1 MFHPIEAYPR
11 PQVPWSQAPLLLP
24 LLCCVAGVAI
34 GALELCSIWVW
45 GIASVI
51 IAAIAA
57 IMGLKWYGQ
66 IGQKRGVYAWM
77 LASFAIFCALA
88 ALTTRSLKTIDI
100 EWDDK
105 PQMWTGEVK
114 QLVKRGTDTDTY
126 DILLACGTRTPK
138 VRIYLEKAQER
149 SLNAGDRVAF
159 WATIKKADRKG
170 NPEDFDYY
178 HYLLTHRISGHCYVK
193 ANRMRLL
200 DPSSHV
206 SLTTR
211 LLRLRQKMIDQYQS
225 YFTHTNLSI
234 LAALTLGDKSML
246 NTDVRQ
252 VFADTGTS
260 HILALSGLHMGL
272 LFALL
277 NMPLMMLSRRGR
289 WVKGVMTL
297 VIVLLLWMY
306 VMLAGGALS
315 LVRSACMLSM
325 MQLGEAIGR
334 GEHRGMNNLS
344 FAGIVILV
352 CDPLAVFDVGFQL
365 SFAAVFS
372 IIIVNQYV
380 WNRFP
385 LPEWKETR
393 EVRRKREEVIGKV
406 YDFFKKTIY
415 PFICV
420 SLSAQWGT
428 FPFVAYYFHTFSP
441 YAVIANFVVIPAA
454 YLLLCGA
461 LFFFLL
467 PFSMLRGFLAMV
479 MSGVVSVLV
488 ETLHH
493 IATWPWATLQIRA
506 TPLSVLVVV
515 GIPIAVYVFHEC
527 RMRRNRRRVM
537 YVSFALLSLTFV
549 GENVWTYYHRLR
561 PCIIV
566 YKTPR
571 STIMHFIQ
579 SEDNSCLYSTISK
592 DSTFTQLD
600 YVKRNF
606 WEKYHF
612 SYPQFASTDLLAKN
626 EGLYV
631 FKGRSILVL
640 RDKVSSLS
648 LKNKSNGPLMIDLL
662 IVADGCRMR
671 YEALHGSVNPRQVVL
686 SASLSPRIKKDWVQ
700 ECRMRHI
707 TCWDIATD
715 GAYTLFIE

>member
-1 MFHPIEAYPR
+1 MFNPIEAYPR
-11 PQVPWSQAPLLLP
+11 PQVPWKQAPLFLP
-24 LLCCVAGVAI
+24 LLCCVAGVAV
-34 GALELCSIWVW
+34 GVFDLCSIWIW
-45 GIASVI
+45 GIASVC

-57 IMGLKWYGQ
+57 IIGLGWYGK

-77 LASFAIFCALA
+77 LALFAIICALA
-88 ALTTRSLKTIDI
+88 ALTTKALNTIDI
-100 EWDDK
+100 AWNEK
-105 PQMWTGEVK
+105 PQVWTGEVK

-126 DILLACGTRTPK
+126 DILLTCGTRTPK
-138 VRIYLEKAQER
+138 VRIYVEKTQNKV
-149 SLNAGDRVAF
+149 LNAGDRIAF
-159 WATIKKADRKG
+159 WATIKKADKKG

-178 HYLLTHRISGHCYVK
+178 HYLLTHHISGHCYVK

-200 DPSSHV
+200 EASSHV
-206 SLTTR
+206 SLAIR
-211 LLRLRQKMIDQYQS
+211 LLRLRQKMVDLYQS
-225 YFTHTNLSI
+225 YFTHTDLSI

-246 NTDVRQ
+246 KADVRQ

-277 NMPLMMLSRRGR
+277 NMPLMLLSRRGR
-289 WVKGVMTL
+289 WVKGVTT
-297 VIVLLLWMY
+297 VGIVLLLWMY
-306 VMLAGGALS
+306 VMLAGGSLS

-325 MQLGEAIGR
+325 MQLGVAVGR
-334 GEHRGMNNLS
+334 GDHRSLNNLS
-344 FAGIVILV
+344 FAGIIILV
-352 CDPLAVFDVGFQL
+352 CDPLAIFDVGFQL

-393 EVRRKREEVIGKV
+393 EVRRKREEMIGKV
-406 YDFFKKTIY
+406 YDLFKKTIY
-415 PFICV
+415 PFMCI

-461 LFFFLL
+461 LLFFLL

-488 ETLHH
+488 EVLHH

-506 TPLSVLVVV
+506 TPLSVFVVV

-537 YVSFALLSLTFV
+537 YVSFALLSLIFV
-549 GENVWTYYHRLR
+549 AENAWTYYHRLR

-579 SEDNSCLYSTISK
+579 SKDYSCLYSTISE
-592 DSTFTQLD
+592 DSTFTQLE

-606 WEKYHF
+606 WETNHL
-612 SYPQFASTDLLAKN
+612 SVPQFASADFIAKN
-626 EGLYV
+626 EGFYV
-631 FKGRSILVL
+631 FKGKSVLVL
-640 RDKVSSLS
+640 HNKVNGFS
-648 LKNKSNGPLMIDLL
+648 LKDKRNGPLLIDLL
-662 IVADGCRMR
+662 IVAEGCHIR
-671 YEALHGSVNPRQVVL
+671 YEALHGSINPRQVVL
-686 SASLSPRIKKDWVQ
+686 SESLSPRIKKDWKQ
-700 ECRMRHI
+700 ECRMRRI
-707 TCWDIATD
+707 ACWDIATE
-715 GAYTLFIE
+715 GAYTLLIE

>member
-1 MFHPIEAYPR
+1 MFSPIETYPR
-11 PQVPWSQAPLLLP
+11 PQVSWRQAPLLLP
-24 LLCCVAGVAI
+24 LLCCVAGVGV
-34 GALELCSIWVW
+34 GAFELCSIWIW
-45 GIASVI
+45 GVASVI

-57 IMGLKWYGQ
+57 IVGLRWYGK
-66 IGQKRGVYAWM
+66 IGQKRGVCAWI
-77 LASFAIFCALA
+77 LSLFAIFCALA
-88 ALTTRSLKTIDI
+88 ALTTRALKTIDV
-100 EWDDK
+100 EWNEQ
-105 PQMWTGEVK
+105 PQIWTGEVR
-114 QLVKRGTDTDTY
+114 QLVKRGADTDTY
-126 DILLACGTRTPK
+126 DVLLTCGARTPK
-138 VRIYLEKAQER
+138 VRMYLEKTQEGY
-149 SLNAGDRVAF
+149 LNVGDRIAF
-159 WATIKKADRKG
+159 GATIKKADRKG

-178 HYLLTHRISGHCYVK
+178 HYLLTHHISGHCYVK
-193 ANRMRLL
+193 ANRVRLL
-200 DPSSHV
+200 EASSHL

-211 LLRLRQKMIDQYQS
+211 LLRLRQKMVDLYQS
-225 YFTHTNLSI
+225 YFTHTYLSI

-246 NTDVRQ
+246 MADVRQ

-277 NMPLMMLSRRGR
+277 QMPLMMLSRRGR
-289 WVKGVMTL
+289 WAKGAMTML
-297 VIVLLLWMY
+297 VVLLLWMY
-306 VMLAGGALS
+306 VMLAGASLS

-325 MQLGEAIGR
+325 VQLGAAIGR
-334 GEHRGMNNLS
+334 GDHRGLNNLS
-344 FAGIVILV
+344 FAGIIILV

-393 EVRRKREEVIGKV
+393 EVRRKRDKVIGKI
-406 YDFFKKTIY
+406 YDSFKKTIY

-461 LFFFLL
+461 LLFFLL
-467 PFSMLRGFLAMV
+467 PFPMLRSFLAVV
-479 MSGVVSVLV
+479 MSGVISVLV
-488 ETLHH
+488 EVLHH
-493 IATWPWATLQIRA
+493 IAAWPWATLQIRA
-506 TPLSVLVVV
+506 TPLSVLVVM

-549 GENVWTYYHRLR
+549 AENAWTYYHRLR

-566 YKTPR
+566 YKTSR
-571 STIMHFIQ
+571 STIIHFIQ
-579 SEDNSCLYSTISK
+579 SEDRSCLYSTISE

-606 WEKYHF
+606 WEANHL
-612 SYPQFASTDLLAKN
+612 SYPQYVSADDLAKN

-631 FKGRSILVL
+631 FKGRSVLVL
-640 RDKVSSLS
+640 RKGISGFS
-648 LKNKSNGPLMIDLL
+648 LKDKRKGPLLIDLL
-662 IVADGCRMR
+662 IVAEGCNVR
-671 YEALHGSVNPRQVVL
+671 YKALHGSINPHQVVL
-686 SASLSPRIKKDWVQ
+686 STSLSPRIKNDWEQ
-700 ECRMRHI
+700 ECRKRHI
-707 TCWDIATD
+707 ACWDIATE